1 MSVVISGA
9 LIDGAGI
16 PMSGCHIILKSRV
29 NTSEVVMRTVA
40 DVVTGNCG
48 EYCFKAQTGKYCVY
62 LKQDWRDEYCVGDI
76 AVYDD
81 SKPGTLNDFLTA
93 LDEGDLKPDV
103 VKRFEEMVAQAQQS
117 AEAAAESERQAGQH
131 VADAQQI
138 KSDCETLADNVQQN
152 AEAVAEDK
160 KQVEILAS
168 QIEDTAEEV
177 RQDAEA
183 ARKAASDA
191 EQARDEIDTAL
202 SATLKTA
209 NHLSEIAAEGEEAQQ
224 ESRDNLGLT
233 VTATMEPQDGTHDRT
248 AGRLAVPG
256 MFGFGKIFSYS
267 DRTEFETEADFL
279 RWAKTAK
286 PGRYTVYA
294 RTNVVIQGVLFS
306 GTVDIIWPEYQHNPN
321 PVYIPKII
329 IFYGINGHVYY
340 NRYWTASGGYL
351 VGWENLKV
359 NEASLRALIETRAPL
374 NSPALTGT
382 PTAPTPPDDAAGT
395 EIANA
400 AFVRKLLAALVDSSP
415 EALDTLN
422 ELAAAL
428 GNDPNFATT
437 VTNALAGKQPLSD
450 VLTALS
456 NLTQRADTLP
466 YFNTDEDVSLAPLSE
481 KGRSLLAQETPEAM
495 RTVLELKS
503 TATMEPQSDIYDR
516 TEGRLAIPG
525 TLGFGEIFHIND
537 RISFDTR
544 AEFDTWIRDA
554 KPGRYLVFANPG
566 IVIPKVLFSG
576 ILEIIWASN
585 LAGTTN
591 GVKKIYFF
599 YGVNGEVYYARGT
612 SGVPAWELW
621 RRTDKELIDFLSGT
635 VYSDGLNASPEAGGI
650 VQAAFRYQDKP
661 GGYTLK
667 RGDALSGSLLKPY
680 IITVDESG
688 EQTLHIKEEHTF
700 PGYYWS
706 LTSYPW
712 LKTSD
717 YILGI
722 FIRYR

>member
-1 MSVVISGA
+1 MSVLISGV
-9 LIDGAGI
+9 LTDGAGL
-16 PMSGCHIILKSRV
+16 PMSGYHIILKARQ
-29 NTSEVVMRTVA
+29 NTSAVVMRTVA
-40 DVVTGNCG
+40 TVVTEPTG
-48 EYCFKAQTGKYCVY
+48 EYAFEAQTGRYDVY
-62 LKQDWRDEYCVGDI
+62 LRSCIEREYCVGDI
-76 AVYDD
+76 SVYDD
-81 SKPGTLNDFLTA
+81 SRSGTLNDFLTA

-160 KQVEILAS
+160 KHVAQLSSQV
-168 QIEDTAEEV
+168 EDTAEEV

-224 ESRDNLGLT
+224 ESRDNLGL
-233 VTATMEPQDGTHDRT
+233 
-248 AGRLAVPG
+248 
-256 MFGFGKIFSYS
+256 
-267 DRTEFETEADFL
+267 
-279 RWAKTAK
+279 
-286 PGRYTVYA
+286 
-294 RTNVVIQGVLFS
+294 
-306 GTVDIIWPEYQHNPN
+306 
-321 PVYIPKII
+321 
-329 IFYGINGHVYY
+329 
-340 NRYWTASGGYL
+340 
-351 VGWENLKV
+351 
-359 NEASLRALIETRAPL
+359 
-374 NSPALTGT
+374 
-382 PTAPTPPDDAAGT
+382 
-395 EIANA
+395 
-400 AFVRKLLAALVDSSP
+400 
-415 EALDTLN
+415 
-422 ELAAAL
+422 
-428 GNDPNFATT
+428 
-437 VTNALAGKQPLSD
+437 
-450 VLTALS
+450 
-456 NLTQRADTLP
+456 
-466 YFNTDEDVSLAPLSE
+466 
-481 KGRSLLAQETPEAM
+481 
-495 RTVLELKS
+495 KS
-503 TATMEPQSDIYDR
+503 AATMEPQSDTYDR

-525 TLGFGEIFHIND
+525 ALGFGEIFHIND

-544 AEFDTWIRDA
+544 AEFDSWIRGA
-554 KPGRYLVFANPG
+554 KPGRYLVHANHS

-585 LAGTTN
+585 LEGTTN
-591 GVKKIYFF
+591 GVKRIYFF

-635 VYSDGLNASPEAGGI
+635 VYSGGLNASPEAGGI

>member
-1 MSVVISGA
+1 MPQLKGVIKTPTGEPLGGA
-9 LIDGAGI
+9 TITLTSLHNRAG
-16 PMSGCHIILKSRV
+16 ILKSV
-29 NTSEVVMRTVA
+29 FSH
-40 DVVTGNCG
+40 VTTQNG
-48 EYCFKAQTGKYCVY
+48 EYDFPVLPGVY
-62 LKQDWRDEYCVGDI
+62 SVRLTQSTQRLSEIGVI
-76 AVYDD
+76 RVYED
-81 SKPGTLNDFLTA
+81 STDGSLNDFLGATDIDLRPEA
-93 LDEGDLKPDV
+93 LK
-103 VKRFEEMVAQAQQS
+103 KFEELAQQAQQS

-168 QIEDTAEEV
+168 QIEDTASKV

-209 NHLSEIAAEGEEAQQ
+209 NHLSEIAAEGKEAQQ
-224 ESRDNLGLT
+224 ESRDNLGLKSA
-233 VTATMEPQDGTHDRT
+233 ATMEPQSDIYDRT
-248 AGRLAVPG
+248 EGRLAVPG

-279 RWAKTAK
+279 LWVKRAN

-321 PVYIPKII
+321 PVYVAKII

-466 YFNTDEDVSLAPLSE
+466 YFNTDEYVSLAPLSE

-503 TATMEPQSDIYDR
+503 AATMEPQSDIYDR

-525 TLGFGEIFHIND
+525 ALGFGEIFHIND

-544 AEFDTWIRDA
+544 AEFDSWIRGA
-554 KPGRYLVFANPG
+554 KPGRYLVHANHS

-576 ILEIIWASN
+576 ILEIIWASD
-585 LAGTTN
+585 LTTTTN
-591 GVKKIYFF
+591 GVRKIYFF

-612 SGVPAWELW
+612 SGIPAWELW